1 MNMLIA
7 MLVSVTIVG
16 GSTGTQSYTIQGFD
30 SLEACQ
36 NAREGV
42 KRQFEE
48 ADRQRGMRGKPLV
61 ITTCIEA
68 SKGGAA
74 AVK

>member
-7 MLVSVTIVG
+7 MLVSVTLVG

-30 SLEACQ
+30 SLEACRDAQ
-36 NAREGV
+36 ANV
-42 KRQFEE
+42 TRQFEDAHRE
-48 ADRQRGMRGKPLV
+48 RRARGKPVV

-68 SKGGAA
+68 SKGKAGAA
-74 AVK
+74 R